1 MQQKLSFDHLLSSNQ
16 ISKDD
21 ISIIFDLSQKYH
33 NEFGQSKAQKDRKS
47 LHDCQDYILAT
58 LFFEP
63 STRTRFSFE
72 SAMQKLNGKII
83 SLEQGLFSSIKKG
96 ESLED
101 MGRVF
106 SKYSD
111 LVVIRHPEMDS
122 AKKFSK
128 YSSIPVINGGDGANE
143 HPTQSLTDLYTI
155 KQTKNRLDNLVIGIV
170 GDLKYSRTAY
180 SLIKL
185 LSLYPNNEFILISQE
200 IARLKDSHKEKL
212 LNNNI
217 NLRETIN
224 IEDEIAN
231 LDVLYAVRTQKERFA
246 SEDEYKKV
254 NGKYL
259 INNNLLKKA
268 KKDLTIMHPL
278 PRLDEI
284 DTEID
289 SDQRSK
295 YFFQAEMAVFVRM
308 ALINLMKD
316 HKVEF

>member
-16 ISKDD
+16 VSKDD
-21 ISIIFDLSQKYH
+21 ISLIFDLAQKYQ
-33 NEFGQSKAQKDRKS
+33 NQFESGTRS
-47 LHDCQDYILAT
+47 LNDCQDYILAT

-83 SLEQGLFSSIKKG
+83 SLEQGAFSSIKKG

-122 AKKFSK
+122 ASKFAK

-155 KQTKNRLDNLVIGIV
+155 KQTKNRLNNLKIGLV

-185 LSLYPNNEFILISQE
+185 LSLFDNNEFTLISQE
-200 IARLKDSHKEKL
+200 MAKLKESHKEKL
-212 LNNNI
+212 INNGVSLKEVT
-217 NLRETIN
+217 NLEN
-224 IEDEIAN
+224 EIAN
-231 LDVLYAVRTQKERFA
+231 FDVLYVVRTQKERFA
-246 SEDEYKKV
+246 SEAEYINV
-254 NGKYL
+254 NGKYK
-259 INNNLLKKA
+259 IDKNLLKKA
-268 KKDLTIMHPL
+268 RNDLIILHPL
-278 PRLDEI
+278 PRLEEI
-284 DTEID
+284 DVEVDKD
-289 SDQRSK
+289 SRAK
-295 YFFQAEMAVFVRM
+295 YFFQAELAVFVRM
-308 ALINLMKD
+308 ALLKLMKNIAI
-316 HKVEF
+316 